1 MKQYQIKITNKALE
15 DMAEIYEYI
24 ADNLKVSDTAMKQY
38 DRIADGIESL
48 NEFPERYKLFAFQPE
63 CDLCLRQLPVW
74 NYSAI
79 YAVEG
84 DCVTVLRVLYSSSD
98 IITRLRNG

>member
-38 DRIADGIESL
+38 DRIVNISL
-48 NEFPERYKLFAFQPE
+48 HR
-63 CDLCLRQLPVW
+63 
-74 NYSAI
+74 
-79 YAVEG
+79 
-84 DCVTVLRVLYSSSD
+84 
-98 IITRLRNG
+98 

>member
-1 MKQYQIKITNKALE
+1 MKQYQIKITNKALA
-15 DMAEIYEYI
+15 DMDQIYKYI
-24 ADNLKVSDTAMKQY
+24 AENLKVPDTAMKQY

-48 NEFPERYKLFAFQPE
+48 NEFPERCKLFESQPE
-63 CDLCLRQLPVW
+63 RNLGLRQLLID

-79 YAVEG
+79 YVLER

-98 IITRLRNG
+98 IITRLRNE

>member
-63 CDLCLRQLPVW
+63 CDLGLRQLPVG

-79 YAVEG
+79 YVVEG
-84 DCVTVLRVLYSSSD
+84 DCGTVLRVLYSSSD

>member
-63 CDLCLRQLPVW
+63 CDYV
-74 NYSAI
+74 
-79 YAVEG
+79 
-84 DCVTVLRVLYSSSD
+84 
-98 IITRLRNG
+98 